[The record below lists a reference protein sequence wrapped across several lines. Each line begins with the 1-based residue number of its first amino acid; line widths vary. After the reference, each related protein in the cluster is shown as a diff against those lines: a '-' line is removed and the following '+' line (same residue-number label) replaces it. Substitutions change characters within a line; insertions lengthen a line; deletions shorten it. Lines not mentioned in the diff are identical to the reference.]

1 MTADGA
7 HIGVSPQRALAT
19 IIGGAEP
26 PDSSEQMSVEQ
37 MREKLLGAPRIDQ
50 LAADELVDDDASY
63 DRTCE
68 VTAGEILRWA
78 LANPD
83 RFAACAMETE
93 YDWEGDPDH
102 GAEGMKPEFVIKP
115 GLYTVLKDDGIPLAD
130 LGLSGFMWGWAYNA
144 AARCLEL
151 PPQPNPAFLIVS
163 SDG

>member
-93 YDWEGDPDH
+93 YDWEGDPDPRGRGDEARIRHQARALH
-102 GAEGMKPEFVIKP
+102 GPE
-115 GLYTVLKDDGIPLAD
+115 
-130 LGLSGFMWGWAYNA
+130 
-144 AARCLEL
+144 R
-151 PPQPNPAFLIVS
+151 
-163 SDG
+163 